1 MVSKLFIPELIFCIV
16 VVVAYYGYYVF
27 KYRKAPKAFV
37 LAAWGVGA
45 YFLFNAFS
53 NALLLIFVQ
62 IIGSETA
69 NSLALNNSVLLMGI
83 QSVLEALSLIFI
95 SGFIIKQM
103 NNRRQFVGDNSANM
117 TGYIMGAGSLF
128 TPFLPNSLLMVFV
141 QGVINVAVLI
151 SNPTGAGI
159 EGVSSEDFAAIK
171 DLYVNL
177 PNGYFISM
185 LLNAIIV
192 AATITLIFKFLY
204 ATYDNSNMKDKLL
217 AGAFYCIVVLV
228 GIYITYLFNNTIIQI
243 LIRLA
248 MITSL
253 MYIFKSFDKLV
264 NARK

>member
-1 MVSKLFIPELIFCIV
+1 MVSKLLIPELIFCIV
-16 VVVAYYGYYVF
+16 VVAAYYGYYVF
-27 KYRKAPKAFV
+27 KYRKAPKALV

-83 QSVLEALSLIFI
+83 QSALEALSLIFI

-103 NNRRQFVGDNSANM
+103 KNRRQFVSDDSASM

-128 TPFLPNSLLMVFV
+128 TPFLPNSLLMIFV
-141 QGVINVAVLI
+141 QGVINVAVLTT
-151 SNPTGAGI
+151 NPTGAGI
-159 EGVSSEDFAAIK
+159 EGVSPEDFAAIK
-171 DLYVNL
+171 NLYVNL
-177 PNGYFISM
+177 PSGYFISM

-204 ATYDNSNMKDKLL
+204 ATYDNSKMKDKLL
-217 AGAFYCIVVLV
+217 AGVFYCIVVLL
-228 GIYITYLFNNTIIQI
+228 GIFITYLINITIFQI
-243 LIRLA
+243 VIRLA
-248 MITSL
+248 MIGSL
-253 MYIFKSFDKLV
+253 SYAFKSFDKIV
-264 NARK
+264 DARK